1 MAQESKSNE
10 EEEFMKLVPVGRS
23 LLVQIRAPEKK
34 SVLLIARQSDEP
46 LQADVIG
53 VGEKVEFP
61 IKTGDIVLLFP
72 YAGTKI
78 TGGTDDAPY
87 LIIGEKDVIGVLK
100 DA

>member
-1 MAQESKSNE
+1 M
-10 EEEFMKLVPVGRS
+10 G
-23 LLVQIRAPEKK
+23 
-34 SVLLIARQSDEP
+34 VLAIVLRQTDEP

-100 DA
+100 